1 MLLVFCFGNNICKS
15 QVMMTLVHLIELVQA
30 TSMVPIEPDLVD
42 KAVADFFA
50 SVKASD
56 WEDLAHSKFHWL
68 CHFACHQKKLTF
80 LPSCWCHERKHKQAK
95 KFCSQTYNTHGYEFG
110 ILKELCSQDLHNL
123 QKEDVFATH
132 ARLQQRGAASKQVRK
147 LLQDHLP
154 FTELYTCSVAC
165 LEPAGTTKK
174 GDVVLYGA
182 MNAGQVCQHFEVDN
196 EALTLLKNFV
206 MVAYDSGTCSGI
218 WKTTDDHVFICTS
231 SIKCSLVYSNQSNDR
246 IVGLG
251 PLAFRPTT

>member
-15 QVMMTLVHLIELVQA
+15 QVVMTLVHLIELVQA

-132 ARLQQRGAASKQVRK
+132 ARLQQRGAASKSGSSYRTTYPSLNCIPAVWHAWSQLALQRK
-147 LLQDHLP
+147 
-154 FTELYTCSVAC
+154 
-165 LEPAGTTKK
+165 
-174 GDVVLYGA
+174 
-182 MNAGQVCQHFEVDN
+182 
-196 EALTLLKNFV
+196 V
-206 MVAYDSGTCSGI
+206 MLSCMV
-218 WKTTDDHVFICTS
+218 
-231 SIKCSLVYSNQSNDR
+231 Q
-246 IVGLG
+246 
-251 PLAFRPTT
+251 